1 MLEQPIELLQPKR
14 LLSGAGQAVAVAAM
28 ITESGFSRPFVI
40 ADSFNAE
47 RLECLGLDQG
57 TACHPVAPEPDI
69 DGLNTALKAARGLR
83 PDVIIGFGGG
93 SAMDVAKLVAVML
106 DSTVTFEEISGPARV
121 PARRVT
127 LLQIPTTAGTGSEA
141 GTRALLT
148 EPQTLRKVA
157 TESPH
162 MLADLVVLDP
172 DLTVSLP
179 PAVTAA
185 TGIDALAHCVEA
197 FTSRRA
203 HPIIDAFALHGI
215 RLIGQNLA
223 RAVADGRDRSARAA
237 MLLASYCGGICLGP
251 VNTTAGHAVA
261 YPLGTRHHLPH
272 GLANALIFPHT
283 LAANFASCQD
293 KTAQIC
299 QALGISG
306 QDEAS
311 LRTEATAWCES
322 LGMNMH
328 LGAHG
333 VPERDLEQMAAEAH
347 AIRRLLDYNP
357 RDLSQSDILALYH
370 AAY

>member
-1 MLEQPIELLQPKR
+1 MLEQPIELLHPKR
-14 LLSGAGQAVAVAAM
+14 LLSGAGQAAGIAAM
-28 ITESGFSRPFVI
+28 IKKAGLGRPFVI
-40 ADSFNAE
+40 ADSFNTK
-47 RLECLGLDQG
+47 RLDYLGLKQG

-69 DGLNTALKAARGLR
+69 DGLNATLKAARDAR

-93 SAMDVAKLVAVML
+93 SAMDVAKLVAVLVDNVL
-106 DSTVTFEEISGPARV
+106 DFEDISGPARA
-121 PARRVT
+121 PARKVM

-148 EPQTLRKVA
+148 EARTLRKIA

-162 MLADLVVLDP
+162 MLADIVVLDP
-172 DLTVSLP
+172 ELTVSLP
-179 PAVTAA
+179 SAVTAT

-203 HPIIDAFALHGI
+203 HPMIDAFALHGI
-215 RLIGQNLA
+215 RLIGRNLV
-223 RAVADGRDRSARAA
+223 RAVADGGDRDARAA
-237 MLLASYCGGICLGP
+237 MLLASYYGGICLGP

-283 LAANFASCQD
+283 LAANFAFCRD
-293 KTAQIC
+293 KTVQIC
-299 QALGISG
+299 QALGLSG
-306 QDEAS
+306 QDEHR
-311 LRTEATAWCES
+311 LRAEAMAWCEK
-322 LGMNMH
+322 LGMNMR

-333 VPERDLEQMAAEAH
+333 VPEDDLEHMAAEAH
-347 AIRRLLDYNP
+347 AIRRLLDFNP
-357 RDLSQSDILALYH
+357 RDLSRNDILSMYR